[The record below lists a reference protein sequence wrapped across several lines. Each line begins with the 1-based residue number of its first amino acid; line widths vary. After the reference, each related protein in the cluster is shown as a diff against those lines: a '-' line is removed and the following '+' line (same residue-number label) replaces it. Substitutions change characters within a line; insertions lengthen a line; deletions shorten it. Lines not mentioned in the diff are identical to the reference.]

1 MSRARALDETRSQ
14 APLMTWLGIFGL
26 IPFLAPPVLRI
37 DWFEPLLGW
46 SGLQIVYAAAIL
58 SFLGG
63 VRAAQAVFSDDCR
76 AETLI
81 LAMAP
86 PLVGWALAVV
96 GVMGRSE
103 PHLATN
109 ALLGMAAAL
118 VAQGVWDVTSK
129 ALPEWYRQL
138 RLPLTA
144 TACIGLVI
152 GAAVAGG

>member
-1 MSRARALDETRSQ
+1 MAGAEMIGEHRSQ
-14 APLMTWLGIFGL
+14 AKLMTGLGALGL

-37 DWFEPLLGW
+37 DWFEPVLSW
-46 SGLQIVYAAAIL
+46 SSLQIVYAAAIL

-63 VRAAQAVFSDDCR
+63 VRAAQAVFSDDCPPG
-76 AETLI
+76 TLV

-86 PLVGWALAVV
+86 PLAGWALAAI
-96 GVMGRSE
+96 GVMGQSQ
-103 PHLATN
+103 PSLAAN

-118 VAQGVWDVTSK
+118 AAQGVWDVTAG

-144 TACIGLVI
+144 MACIGLVI
-152 GAAVAGG
+152 GAAAAGG

>member
-1 MSRARALDETRSQ
+1 MSGAEMAGEQRSQ
-14 APLMTWLGIFGL
+14 AKLMTWLGGLGL

-37 DWFEPLLGW
+37 DWFEPVLSW
-46 SGLQIVYAAAIL
+46 SSLQVVYAAAIL

-76 AETLI
+76 SETLV

-86 PLVGWALAVV
+86 PLVGWALAAI
-96 GVMGRSE
+96 GVMGQSE
-103 PHLATN
+103 PRLAAD
-109 ALLGMAAAL
+109 ALLGMALAL
-118 VAQGVWDVTSK
+118 AAQGVWDVTSK

-144 TACIGLVI
+144 MAGVGLVI

>member
-1 MSRARALDETRSQ
+1 MSGAEMIGQQGSQ
-14 APLMTWLGIFGL
+14 AKLMTWLGAFGL

-37 DWFEPLLGW
+37 DWFEPVLSW
-46 SGLQIVYAAAIL
+46 SSLQVVYAAAIL

-76 AETLI
+76 SDTLV

-86 PLVGWALAVV
+86 PLVGWALAAV
-96 GVMGRSE
+96 GVMGQTE
-103 PHLATN
+103 PRLAAD

-118 VAQGVWDVTSK
+118 AAQGVWDVTSG

-144 TACIGLVI
+144 MACIGLVI

>member
-1 MSRARALDETRSQ
+1 MSRAEEIGQRRSQ
-14 APLMTWLGIFGL
+14 AQLMTWLGGFGL

-37 DWFEPLLGW
+37 DWFEPLLAW
-46 SGLQIVYAAAIL
+46 SSLQIVYAAAIL

-76 AETLI
+76 PQTLV

-86 PLVGWALAVV
+86 PLVGWALAAI
-96 GVMGRSE
+96 GVMGQSN
-103 PHLATN
+103 PGLAAN

-118 VAQGVWDVTSK
+118 VAQGAWDVTSS
-129 ALPEWYRQL
+129 ALPDWYRQL

-144 TACIGLVI
+144 IACVGLVI
-152 GAAVAGG
+152 GAAAAGG

>member
-1 MSRARALDETRSQ
+1 MSGAEMVGQHRSQ
-14 APLMTWLGIFGL
+14 AKLMTWLGAFGL

-37 DWFEPLLGW
+37 HWFEPMLSW
-46 SGLQIVYAAAIL
+46 SSIQVVYAAAIL

-76 AETLI
+76 SDTLV

-86 PLVGWALAVV
+86 PLVGWMLAAV
-96 GVMGRSE
+96 GVMGQSE
-103 PHLATN
+103 PRLAAD

-118 VAQGVWDVTSK
+118 AAQGVWDVTSN

-144 TACIGLVI
+144 MACVGLVI

>member
-1 MSRARALDETRSQ
+1 MSRVEGVGQERSQ
-14 APLMTWLGIFGL
+14 AQLMTALGALGL

-37 DWFEPLLGW
+37 DWFEPILAW
-46 SGLQIVYAAAIL
+46 SSLQIIYGAAIL

-76 AETLI
+76 ADTLI

-86 PLVGWALAVV
+86 PLVGWVLAAI
-96 GVMGRSE
+96 GVMGQTE
-103 PHLATN
+103 PRLAAD

-118 VAQGVWDVTSK
+118 AAQGVWDVTSS

-144 TACIGLVI
+144 MACIGLVI
-152 GAAVAGG
+152 GAAVVGG

>member
-1 MSRARALDETRSQ
+1 MQHAETAGQQRSQ
-14 APLMTWLGIFGL
+14 AKLMTWLGALGL
-26 IPFLAPPVLRI
+26 LPFLAPPVLRI
-37 DWFEPLLGW
+37 DWFEPVLSW
-46 SGLQIVYAAAIL
+46 SSLQIVYAAVIL

-76 AETLI
+76 SETLV

-86 PLVGWALAVV
+86 PLVGWALAAI
-96 GVMGRSE
+96 GVMGQSE
-103 PHLATN
+103 PRLAAD
-109 ALLGMAAAL
+109 ALLGMALAL
-118 VAQGVWDVTSK
+118 AAQGVWDVTSK

-144 TACIGLVI
+144 MAGVGLVI

>member
-1 MSRARALDETRSQ
+1 MSHAQEIGQARSQ
-14 APLMTWLGIFGL
+14 AKLMTWLGGLGL

-37 DWFEPLLGW
+37 DWFEPVLSW
-46 SGLQIVYAAAIL
+46 SSIQIVYAAAIL

-76 AETLI
+76 PDTLI

-86 PLVGWALAVV
+86 PLAGWALAAV
-96 GVMGRSE
+96 GVMGQSK
-103 PHLATN
+103 PKLAAD

-118 VAQGVWDVTSK
+118 AAQGVWDVTSK
-129 ALPEWYRQL
+129 PLPEWYRQL

-144 TACIGLVI
+144 MACVGLVI

>member
-1 MSRARALDETRSQ
+1 MSGAEMVGQDRSRAK
-14 APLMTWLGIFGL
+14 LMTWLGGLGL

-37 DWFEPLLGW
+37 DLFEPALA
-46 SGLQIVYAAAIL
+46 SSTLQIVYAAAIL

-76 AETLI
+76 SDTLV

-86 PLVGWALAVV
+86 PLVGWALAAV
-96 GVMGRSE
+96 GVMGQSE
-103 PHLATN
+103 PRLAAN
-109 ALLGMAAAL
+109 ALLAMAAAL
-118 VAQGVWDVTSK
+118 AVQGVWDVTSK
-129 ALPEWYRQL
+129 SLPDWYRQL

-144 TACIGLVI
+144 MACVGLVI